1 MPSYR
6 EGLSLTLLQAGASG
20 RAVVTTDVP
29 GCRDAILPNK
39 TGLLVPVKN
48 SELLAEKLEFLI
60 KNYRIRTEMG
70 KAGRKLA
77 EKEFDINKIVNE
89 HLKIYIKLLK

>member
-1 MPSYR
+1 
-6 EGLSLTLLQAGASG
+6 
-20 RAVVTTDVP
+20 
-29 GCRDAILPNK
+29 
-39 TGLLVPVKN
+39 
-48 SELLAEKLEFLI
+48 
-60 KNYRIRTEMG
+60 MG